1 MDGWYLLSH
10 LFCFTTKAKLFLLHI
25 YLTFTVVLNTPVNG
39 ASPVPLGRLG
49 SLQNTFHWQDFFLVF
64 SLSFPFL
71 TASYNLPWLSCMC
84 QSPHFSTQDREAV
97 HIKDWYINVFKRVKS
112 AYTEGLR
119 QNSIYSPPRE
129 CQDSEVSDF
138 SGMAYNYCSVTQHFC
153 RWRQTQF
160 QDTNPPAS
168 IWKQQQLISRP
179 EALRGHS
186 SSQPPALLFVEGGA
200 GEAAETEQSWMEPPC
215 HQPALSHHRLTTEP
229 GSHFPRV
236 LRQVQS
242 HTSSPALL
250 PGCLKLSRQHFS
262 VPLLVSIV
270 TCQQPSNLECC

>member
-160 QDTNPPAS
+160 QDTNPPAY
-168 IWKQQQLISRP
+168 
-179 EALRGHS
+179 ES
-186 SSQPPALLFVEGGA
+186 SSNLFLGQKLCGGTAAASPQPSCLWRVEQERLQRQSRAGWSLPAIS
-200 GEAAETEQSWMEPPC
+200 QPC
-215 HQPALSHHRLTTEP
+215 LTTD
-229 GSHFPRV
+229 
-236 LRQVQS
+236 
-242 HTSSPALL
+242 
-250 PGCLKLSRQHFS
+250 
-262 VPLLVSIV
+262 
-270 TCQQPSNLECC
+270 